1 MEIST
6 KHHTKIYLIR
16 NMVEN
21 SMFHLLQDDYIPMP
35 ERSRK
40 KKQMLVRARE
50 GDIHIQRE
58 REGEREAEREKRVS
72 TYYSNNY
79 PPVN

>member
-1 MEIST
+1 MVDPQNA
-6 KHHTKIYLIR
+6 KFYLIR

-58 REGEREAEREKRVS
+58 RARGREGE
-72 TYYSNNY
+72 TCFNIL
-79 PPVN
+79 

>member
-40 KKQMLVRARE
+40 KKTNAGESKRRRYTYTERERGRAR
-50 GDIHIQRE
+50 G
-58 REGEREAEREKRVS
+58 REGE
-72 TYYSNNY
+72 TCFNIL
-79 PPVN
+79 

>member
-21 SMFHLLQDDYIPMP
+21 SMFHLLQDDYIPMQ
-35 ERSRK
+35 EISRK
-40 KKQMLVRARE
+40 KKTNSGESKRRRYTYTERERAR
-50 GDIHIQRE
+50 G
-58 REGEREAEREKRVS
+58 REGE
-72 TYYSNNY
+72 TCFNIL
-79 PPVN
+79 

>member
-1 MEIST
+1 MVDPQNA
-6 KHHTKIYLIR
+6 KFYLIR

-40 KKQMLVRARE
+40 KKTNAGESKRR
-50 GDIHIQRE
+50 RYTYTE
-58 REGEREAEREKRVS
+58 RESERQRGRNVFQHTIAII
-72 TYYSNNY
+72 TLQ
-79 PPVN
+79 